1 MSRVEES
8 ESDNGKYPD
17 FEKRKFNKSIALLFS
32 IVCTLIVGCIS
43 FMSGNEKENKD
54 RKENTFSFYWKFKWR
69 QQLLLLYIGTFQL
82 GKLLTSSF
90 REGLKKSETWVFFGA
105 YEWLNAFASS
115 IWQPAPYL

>member
-82 GKLLTSSF
+82 GKLLASSF
-90 REGLKKSETWVFFGA
+90 REGLKKLETWVFFGHKRG
-105 YEWLNAFASS
+105 SV
-115 IWQPAPYL
+115 